1 MKLQPFLLVIELS
14 DTLEI
19 LSSNPS
25 IAVATRI
32 RCRSIRRCS
41 IRCRSIRRRRRRPS
55 DSRCPLLSTF
65 SDERARE
72 GGQYVQLIRK
82 LKV

>member
-14 DTLEI
+14 DTLNI

-32 RCRSIRRCS
+32 CRRSIRR
-41 IRCRSIRRRRRRPS
+41 RFIRRRRRRPS

-72 GGQYVQLIRK
+72 GGQYVLLIRK